1 MTPEWRKVRL
11 FFLVLIGLVVLATLL
26 VLPFRQARRC
36 VPALIVLP
44 SSGPALEPT
53 PPACIPTKGTKP

>member
-1 MTPEWRKVRL
+1 MIRTVRFWVAL
-11 FFLVLIGLVVLATLL
+11 LGLAISLTSLALACRHPRACVLA
-26 VLPFRQARRC
+26 P
-36 VPALIVLP
+36 IIIP